1 MKTVPI
7 PSVLKKMNS
16 IFEENGYEAFLVGG
30 AVRDLLRGKPAS
42 DWDVAT
48 NATPEDV
55 MRIFNRV
62 IPTGIAHGT
71 VTVHFM
77 KEEIEV
83 TTYRLEKDYTDGR
96 HPDSVTYAAAI
107 EEDLSRRDFTMNAIA
122 ASLKDGSLRD
132 PFGGQDDIEAHIIR
146 TVGDADQRFGE
157 DGLRPVRAIRFSA
170 QTGFDITKETLEAI
184 PRARSVTAKISI
196 ERFRDEFTKL
206 ISSDAPAKGLRLME
220 ETGILE
226 QFLPEIAACRG
237 VIQADERGHHQF
249 DVLDHMLY
257 SLDGAAW
264 LERQRYC
271 SADSKDSRNVLTA
284 DVNLSVRLAAL
295 FHDIGKP
302 STRRVEY
309 VQKASAPDG
318 TFAEIY
324 TFFSHENKGAAI
336 TRDVL
341 TRLRFPNSVVL
352 YVSHL
357 VKQHMFHYE
366 STWTDAAIRRFV
378 MRVTPAETVS
388 GAAGAHSF
396 EETLN
401 DLFDVRICDVCGMT
415 GTPALLSEGPW
426 KDNLLELRK
435 RVDSVRQEA
444 AAFSLKDLA
453 VTGKD
458 LIQAGI
464 EPGKKLGLILNEL
477 LEAVVEDPG
486 CNTHDELISL
496 ALNLNTQKY
505 TSHC

>member
-7 PSVLKKMNS
+7 PQVLQKMNS
-16 IFEENGYEAFLVGG
+16 IFEANGYEAFLVGG

-122 ASLKDGSLRD
+122 ASLKDGTLRD
-132 PFGGQDDIEAHIIR
+132 PFGGQDDIAAHIIR
-146 TVGDADQRFGE
+146 TVGDPDQRFGE

-196 ERFRDEFTKL
+196 ERFRDEFVKL
-206 ISSDAPAKGLRLME
+206 ISSDAPSKGLRLME
-220 ETGILE
+220 ETGILQ
-226 QFLPEIAACRG
+226 QFLSEIAACRR

-257 SLDGAAW
+257 SLDGAVW
-264 LERQRYC
+264 LESQRE
-271 SADSKDSRNVLTA
+271 TGTHE
-284 DVNLSVRLAAL
+284 VNLNVRLAAL

-302 STRRVEY
+302 AVRRVEHI
-309 VQKASAPDG
+309 QKAGAPEG
-318 TFAEIY
+318 TYAEIY
-324 TFFSHENKGAAI
+324 TFFGHENKGADI
-336 TRDVL
+336 TADVL
-341 TRLRFPNSVVL
+341 TRLRFPNSVVQ

-366 STWTDAAIRRFV
+366 STWTDAAIRRFI
-378 MRVTPAETVS
+378 MRATPRETAS
-388 GAAGAHSF
+388 GANGSHPF
-396 EETLN
+396 EEALN

-415 GTPALLSEGPW
+415 GKPALLSEGPW
-426 KDNLLELRK
+426 KDNLLELRN
-435 RVDSVRQEA
+435 RIDTLRQEA
-444 AAFSLKDLA
+444 AAFSLKDLS

-477 LEAVVEDPG
+477 LEAVIEDPAS
-486 CNTHDELISL
+486 NNSENLIAL
-496 ALNLNTQKY
+496 ALNLYHEKY
-505 TSHC
+505 GCQN